1 LTNLQDYLA
10 KLKPNVIV
18 RGPLFPEPVQVIT
31 TIPLA
36 DSLKLIGT
44 GTRTNQTHQPI
55 LSLDQLA
62 TLEFL

>member
-1 LTNLQDYLA
+1 MTNLQDYLA

-44 GTRTNQTHQPI
+44 GTNQTHQPI